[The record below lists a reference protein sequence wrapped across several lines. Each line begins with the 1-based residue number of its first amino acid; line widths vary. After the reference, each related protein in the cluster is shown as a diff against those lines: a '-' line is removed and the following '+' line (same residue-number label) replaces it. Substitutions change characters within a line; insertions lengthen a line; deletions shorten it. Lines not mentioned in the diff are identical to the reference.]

1 MNNLKTLKYQTF
13 FFLLFF
19 LKTFFSF
26 LFMQDFKESLL
37 VFLDVMNRKDTTI
50 QYTVELKIKSK
61 YLKFLASN
69 SVLCT
74 ISISFEKHQQRNKVK
89 LIYNHPPTL
98 YEYSKVFRTYTKC
111 TEKRHNRVKLTNREA
126 RYSGNVNKPKINNQ
140 NNTKNTEIAK
150 FPCLR
155 IFGLKLQRKLKKIH
169 RNCTYMDS
177 KPEVHLMAR

>member
-1 MNNLKTLKYQTF
+1 
-13 FFLLFF
+13 
-19 LKTFFSF
+19 
-26 LFMQDFKESLL
+26 MQDFKESLL

-98 YEYSKVFRTYTKC
+98 YEYSEGFSHIYKMHTKK
-111 TEKRHNRVKLTNREA
+111 T
-126 RYSGNVNKPKINNQ
+126 
-140 NNTKNTEIAK
+140 
-150 FPCLR
+150 
-155 IFGLKLQRKLKKIH
+155 
-169 RNCTYMDS
+169 
-177 KPEVHLMAR
+177 

>member
-1 MNNLKTLKYQTF
+1 
-13 FFLLFF
+13 
-19 LKTFFSF
+19 
-26 LFMQDFKESLL
+26 MQDFKESCL
-37 VFLDVMNRKDTTI
+37 VFLDVMNRRYTTI

-61 YLKFLASN
+61 YLKFSQAT
-69 SVLCT
+69 VCFARFQ
-74 ISISFEKHQQRNKVK
+74 SFEKHQQRNKVK

-111 TEKRHNRVKLTNREA
+111 TEKRHNRGKLTNREA

-155 IFGLKLQRKLKKIH
+155 IFGLKLQKKLKKRY

-177 KPEVHLMAR
+177 KPEVYLMTR